1 MLWQT
6 KKSEVALRKVH
17 AAYPKMLAR
26 TWGDFLGQGHLSLYG
41 DNIKRHR
48 AQQSDRGF
56 TLIELVVV
64 LIIIGIIAGIAAPNL
79 INLFRRN
86 QINEGLS
93 ELLGAIRE
101 TQRQA
106 MRQGRV
112 CRLDIDPNN
121 NIMTA
126 TPPGCLLTNRIIDA
140 GIDIRTNLP
149 GANPNISFSHKGSTT
164 RMGTI
169 VLSSDSTQHQR
180 CFVISLGL
188 GIMRTG
194 YYQGSSTGSISASDC
209 QAQ

>member
-1 MLWQT
+1 MFWQI
-6 KKSEVALRKVH
+6 KKR
-17 AAYPKMLAR
+17 
-26 TWGDFLGQGHLSLYG
+26 
-41 DNIKRHR
+41 
-48 AQQSDRGF
+48 DRGF
-56 TLIELVVV
+56 TMIELVVV
-64 LIIIGIIAGIAAPNL
+64 LIIIGIIAGLASPNL
-79 INLFRRN
+79 ISLYRRN
-86 QINEGLS
+86 QVNAALS

-112 CRLDIDPNN
+112 CRLDIDPNS

-126 TPPGCLLTNRIIDA
+126 TPPGCLMTTRTIDT

-169 VLSSDSTQHQR
+169 VLSSNSTPHQR

-194 YYQGSSTGSISASDC
+194 DYQGSSTDSVSARDC
-209 QAQ
+209 QSQ

>member
-1 MLWQT
+1 MRLKPLFGLATQT
-6 KKSEVALRKVH
+6 RHKLSKK
-17 AAYPKMLAR
+17 
-26 TWGDFLGQGHLSLYG
+26 
-41 DNIKRHR
+41 
-48 AQQSDRGF
+48 SDRGF

-64 LIIIGIIAGIAAPNL
+64 LIIVGIIAGIATPNL
-79 INLFRRN
+79 ISLYRRN
-86 QINEGLS
+86 QVNAALS

-106 MRQGRV
+106 MRQGRI
-112 CRLDIDPNN
+112 CRLDIDPNS

-126 TPPGCLLTNRIIDA
+126 TPPGCLMTTRTIDT

-149 GANPNISFSHKGSTT
+149 GGNPNISFSHKGSTT

-169 VLSSDSTQHQR
+169 VLSSDSTPHQR

-194 YYQGSSTGSISASDC
+194 HYQRSSTDSVSASDC
-209 QAQ
+209 QSQ